1 MDNKKS
7 SRPIVALVYDFDG
20 TLSPSNMQEYGLLQ
34 DLGYSDP
41 HDFWNRCDD
50 ISQANDAG
58 GIVCVLYETVKEARE
73 RGVHLTR
80 ERLQSYGKNIPL
92 FPGVESWFGRINA
105 YGDQLGL
112 NVQHFINSSGF
123 REIIEGSKIASE
135 FEHIYACSF
144 LFDQNGEACW
154 PGAVVDYTKKT
165 QFIFKINKGI
175 REVSDKRRV
184 NEFIPRED
192 RAVPFQH
199 MLYFGDG
206 ETDIPSMRTIK
217 AEGGFSIAVY
227 SSEEKQKLAH
237 ELLEQKRVNFA
248 SAADYSE
255 GSQTEEIVK
264 RILDKIHSDIALQ
277 DLSKACAVK

>member
-1 MDNKKS
+1 MNS
-7 SRPIVALVYDFDG
+7 LSERPVVALVYDFDG
-20 TLSPSNMQEYGLLQ
+20 TLCPCNMQEYGLLQ
-34 DLGYSDP
+34 DLGYTNP
-41 HDFWNRCDD
+41 RDFWNRCDEVS
-50 ISQANDAG
+50 IANDAG
-58 GIVCVLYETVKEARE
+58 GIVCVLYETVREARE
-73 RGVHLTR
+73 RGLILTR
-80 ERLQSYGKNIPL
+80 EKLQSYGRDISF

-105 YGDQLGL
+105 YGNRLGL

-123 REIIEGSKIASE
+123 REIIEGSSIASE

-144 LFDQNGEACW
+144 LFDSHGEACW

-199 MLYFGDG
+199 MIYFGDG
-206 ETDIPSMRTIK
+206 ETDIPSMRTVK
-217 AEGGFSIAVY
+217 AEGGFSVAVY
-227 SSEEKQKLAH
+227 SSEQKQLLAH

-248 SAADYSE
+248 APADYSE
-255 GSQTEEIVK
+255 GGTTEQIVM
-264 RILDKIHSDIALQ
+264 RILDKIHSDLALQ
-277 DLSKACAVK
+277 NLAQQCR